1 MAERK
6 FIVLATSGVSSSMWD
21 DALESEETA
30 RFNNDGSKVFLSHRE
45 DTTPESFGGYEE
57 NTLSQ
62 MLGTILAQDEWMQD
76 QTDEGI
82 PL

>member
-6 FIVLATSGVSSSMWD
+6 FIVLDTPGVSSSMWD

-30 RFNNDGSKVFLSHRE
+30 RFNNDGSKVFLSYRE
-45 DTTPESFGGYEE
+45 DTTPESFAGYEE
-57 NTLSQ
+57 KTLSQ
-62 MLGTILAQDEWMQD
+62 MIGTILAQDEWMED
-76 QTDEGI
+76 QSDEEI